1 VHPPYAAAG
10 VRRVPGGGPN
20 AQSRF
25 GPRGPTID
33 GRDEGS
39 LDGEDH
45 TDAGNGQLQHRLWLY
60 PTRLTHPDE
69 PRRGA
74 LTRAPRR

>member
-1 VHPPYAAAG
+1 MVPRMPRPGYAAY
-10 VRRVPGGGPN
+10 PGGGPN

-39 LDGEDH
+39 LDGEAH
-45 TDAGNGQLQHRLWLY
+45 TDAGNGQLQHRLWL
-60 PTRLTHPDE
+60 
-69 PRRGA
+69 
-74 LTRAPRR
+74 